1 MESDK
6 ASVDFSG
13 LILGLCSAA
22 LSYLGYN
29 DGSIGK
35 NLILARQNIDI
46 IEMLREKTKGNLSN
60 EEITLIEEVVF
71 DLKAKFV
78 EVVNLNKA

>member
-1 MESDK
+1 MESAT

-46 IEMLREKTKGNLSN
+46 IEMLRNKTKGNLN
-60 EEITLIEEVVF
+60 DEEKTLIEEVLF

-78 EVVNLNKA
+78 EVSGAKKA